1 MGRASP
7 SPLVSTAQLAAE
19 LGSPGLAVVDAT
31 WHLPELKRDA
41 RAEFEA
47 GHIPGAVYLDIDV
60 VADQGHALGHMLP
73 DAPTFAREVGK
84 LGLGNDRRIVVYDT
98 RGLYSAARVWWMF
111 RIYGHD
117 DVRVLDGGYVKWLA
131 EKRPVETGP
140 VTPRPSVF
148 TPRARR
154 MELVRSAEDVRA
166 NLSARAAQVADA
178 RTPGRFTGAEPDP
191 YPGVRSGRIPGSV
204 NVYWAE
210 LLDPKDKTLLPPAA
224 VARRFRDA
232 GLDLGKP
239 MILSCGSGVT
249 ACILA
254 LGLHVAGKDDWSV
267 YDGSWDEWGRREDLP
282 IET

>member
-1 MGRASP
+1 MAHASP
-7 SPLVSTAQLAAE
+7 SPLISTTQLAAE
-19 LGSPGLAVVDAT
+19 LGSPGLAVVDAS

-131 EKRPVETGP
+131 EKRPVEAGP
-140 VTPRPSVF
+140 ATPKPSVF
-148 TPRARR
+148 APRAPR

-166 NLSARAAQVADA
+166 NLTARAAQVADA
-178 RTPGRFTGAEPDP
+178 RTPGRFTGTEPDP

-204 NVYWAE
+204 NVHWAG
-210 LLDPKDKTLLPPAA
+210 LLDPQDKTLLPPAEIA
-224 VARRFRDA
+224 DRFRKA
-232 GLDLGKP
+232 GLDLDRP